1 MTTRTGK
8 RMKFLPQRYSIII
21 TFLFFSLLPT
31 AIANEVTAVF
41 KNDLN
46 YNGTDDTFIKRG
58 AGFSGGMSNFGAC
71 KMMQVNE
78 ETRIGLMRFDVSS
91 LFKKYKKIV
100 SIKLKLF
107 SKNAPKQG
115 SIRVHRLKIANSAWR
130 EGGNCG
136 GTVIGG
142 NRNEVT
148 WMHLVDYGGFPTPPP
163 SWASR
168 TAGPTSPG
176 VDFDKEAL
184 GSKKNSEAKINE
196 AFDIEF
202 SGDLTMLIDDW
213 SLASPIDKLKDK
225 GGNPCWTVDW
235 NWSQPAAETAN
246 EGILLKGSE
255 GSIHEFYTSE
265 SDNLALRPQLII
277 KYQPRGK

>member
-1 MTTRTGK
+1 M
-8 RMKFLPQRYSIII
+8 PYRYGIII
-21 TFLFFSLLPT
+21 TFLFFSFLSK
-31 AIANEVTAVF
+31 ARANEVTVVF
-41 KNDLN
+41 RNDSN

-115 SIRVHRLKIANSAWR
+115 SIHVHRLNIANSAWR

-148 WMHLVDYGGFPTPPP
+148 WMHLVDYGGFPAPPP

-184 GSKKNSEAKINE
+184 GAKKNSEAKIKE

-213 SLASPIDKLKDK
+213 SLASPIDKLKDIKSDFYILYPSVGENLDFVLSNLNNYKFIYRELDQFSWQFCNK
-225 GGNPCWTVDW
+225 GFFNF
-235 NWSQPAAETAN
+235 
-246 EGILLKGSE
+246 KGY
-255 GSIHEFYTSE
+255 I
-265 SDNLALRPQLII
+265 PKII
-277 KYQPRGK
+277 AKFT

>member
-1 MTTRTGK
+1 MTPQTGK
-8 RMKFLPQRYSIII
+8 KMKFMPYRYGIII
-21 TFLFFSLLPT
+21 TFLFFSLLPK
-31 AIANEVTAVF
+31 ARANEVTVVF
-41 KNDLN
+41 KNDLS
-46 YNGTDDTFIKRG
+46 YKGTDDTFIKRG

-115 SIRVHRLKIANSAWR
+115 SIHVHRLNVANSAWR

-148 WMHLVDYGGFPTPPP
+148 WMHLVD
-163 SWASR
+163 
-168 TAGPTSPG
+168 
-176 VDFDKEAL
+176 
-184 GSKKNSEAKINE
+184 
-196 AFDIEF
+196 
-202 SGDLTMLIDDW
+202 
-213 SLASPIDKLKDK
+213 
-225 GGNPCWTVDW
+225 
-235 NWSQPAAETAN
+235 
-246 EGILLKGSE
+246 
-255 GSIHEFYTSE
+255 
-265 SDNLALRPQLII
+265 
-277 KYQPRGK
+277 

>member
-1 MTTRTGK
+1 
-8 RMKFLPQRYSIII
+8 MKLMPYRYGIII
-21 TFLFFSLLPT
+21 TFLFFSFLLK
-31 AIANEVTAVF
+31 ARANEVTVVF

-115 SIRVHRLKIANSAWR
+115 SIHVHRLNVANSAWR

-148 WMHLVDYGGFPTPPP
+148 WMHLVDYGGFPAPPP

-176 VDFDKEAL
+176 VDFDEKAL
-184 GSKKNSEAKINE
+184 GSKKNSESKINE
-196 AFDIEF
+196 AFEIEL
-202 SGDLTMLIDDW
+202 SGNLSALIDDW
-213 SLASPIDKLKDK
+213 SLASPIKEIKEK

-246 EGILLKGSE
+246 EGILLRGSE
-255 GSIHEFYTSE
+255 GSIHEFHTSE
-265 SDNLALRPQLII
+265 TENLSLRPQLII
-277 KYQPRGK
+277 KYLPRLK

>member
-1 MTTRTGK
+1 M
-8 RMKFLPQRYSIII
+8 PYRYGIII
-21 TFLFFSLLPT
+21 TFLFFSFLSK
-31 AIANEVTAVF
+31 ARANEVTVVF
-41 KNDLN
+41 RNDSN

-115 SIRVHRLKIANSAWR
+115 NIHVHRLNIANSAWR

-148 WMHLVDYGGFPTPPP
+148 WMHLVDYGGFPAPPP

-184 GSKKNSEAKINE
+184 GAKKNSEAKIKE

-246 EGILLKGSE
+246 EGILLRGSE

-265 SDNLALRPQLII
+265 SDDLALRPQLII
-277 KYQPRGK
+277 KYQPRSK

>member
-1 MTTRTGK
+1 M
-8 RMKFLPQRYSIII
+8 PYRYGIII
-21 TFLFFSLLPT
+21 TFLFFSLLPK
-31 AIANEVTAVF
+31 ARANEVTVVF

-46 YNGTDDTFIKRG
+46 YKGTDDTFIKRG

-100 SIKLKLF
+100 SIKLRLF

-115 SIRVHRLKIANSAWR
+115 SIQVHRLNIANSAWR

-148 WMHLVDYGGFPTPPP
+148 WMHLVDYGGFPSPPP

-176 VDFDKEAL
+176 VDFDEKAL
-184 GSKKNSEAKINE
+184 GSKKNSESKINE
-196 AFDIEF
+196 AFEIEF
-202 SGDLTMLIDDW
+202 SGDLSALIDDW
-213 SLASPIDKLKDK
+213 SLASPIKELKDK

-246 EGILLKGSE
+246 EGILLRGSE
-255 GSIHEFYTSE
+255 GSIHEFHTSE
-265 SDNLALRPQLII
+265 SENLSLRPQLII
-277 KYQPRGK
+277 KYLPRLK

>member
-1 MTTRTGK
+1 MNPLLYR
-8 RMKFLPQRYSIII
+8 LSIIFSSLI
-21 TFLFFSLLPT
+21 VSLFPAT
-31 AIANEVTAVF
+31 GADEVTVVF
-41 KNDLN
+41 KNDST
-46 YNGTDDTFIKRG
+46 YNGTDDTYIKRG
-58 AGFSGGMSNFGAC
+58 ASFSGGMSNFGAC

-78 ETRIGLMRFDVSS
+78 ETRISLMRFDVSS
-91 LFKKYKKIV
+91 LFKKYKKIN
-100 SIKLKLF
+100 SITLRLY

-115 SIRVHRLKIANSAWR
+115 SIHVHRLSIANSAWR

-136 GTVIGG
+136 GNHIGG
-142 NRNEVT
+142 NRHEVT
-148 WMHLVDYGGFPTPPP
+148 WMHLVDYGGFPSPPP

-176 VDFDKEAL
+176 IDYHEKAL
-184 GSKKNSEAKINE
+184 GSKKNSESKINKV
-196 AFDIEF
+196 FDIEF
-202 SGDLTMLIDDW
+202 NGDLTTLIDDW
-213 SLASPIDKLKDK
+213 SLASPDKEIKDK

-265 SDNLALRPQLII
+265 TEDKTLRPQLII
-277 KYQPRGK
+277 KYIPRLK

>member
-1 MTTRTGK
+1 MKKPAPFHEGK
-8 RMKFLPQRYSIII
+8 LHEKYFYEVVFDKPGGLVMPIII
-21 TFLFFSLLPT
+21 DIEYDDGTLERRKYP
-31 AIANEVTAVF
+31 AQVWR
-41 KNDLN
+41 KNDSEVRKVL
-46 YNGTDDTFIKRG
+46 TSD
-58 AGFSGGMSNFGAC
+58 
-71 KMMQVNE
+71 
-78 ETRIGLMRFDVSS
+78 
-91 LFKKYKKIV
+91 KKIV

-115 SIRVHRLKIANSAWR
+115 SIHVHRLNIANSAWR

-148 WMHLVDYGGFPTPPP
+148 WMHLVDYGGFPAPPP

-184 GSKKNSEAKINE
+184 GAKKNSEAKIKE

-246 EGILLKGSE
+246 EGILLRGSE

-265 SDNLALRPQLII
+265 SDDLALRPQLII
-277 KYQPRGK
+277 KYQPRSK

>member
-1 MTTRTGK
+1 MTPQTGK
-8 RMKFLPQRYSIII
+8 KMKFMPYRYGIII
-21 TFLFFSLLPT
+21 TFLFFSLLPK
-31 AIANEVTAVF
+31 ARANEVTVVF

-46 YNGTDDTFIKRG
+46 YKGTDDTFIKRG

-91 LFKKYKKIV
+91 LFKKYKKII

-115 SIRVHRLKIANSAWR
+115 SIQVHRLNIANSAWR

-148 WMHLVDYGGFPTPPP
+148 WMHLVDYGGFPSPPP

-176 VDFDKEAL
+176 VDFDEKAL
-184 GSKKNSEAKINE
+184 GSKKNSESKINE
-196 AFDIEF
+196 AFEKF
-202 SGDLTMLIDDW
+202 SFENGVFKGFFSTCYFDYEQFW
-213 SLASPIDKLKDK
+213 NHFSKEKYDKLIYF
-225 GGNPCWTVDW
+225 
-235 NWSQPAAETAN
+235 AN
-246 EGILLKGSE
+246 FKL
-255 GSIHEFYTSE
+255 
-265 SDNLALRPQLII
+265 I
-277 KYQPRGK
+277 KYCFNIKY

>member
-1 MTTRTGK
+1 MTPQTGK
-8 RMKFLPQRYSIII
+8 KMKFMPYRYGIII
-21 TFLFFSLLPT
+21 TILFFSLLPK
-31 AIANEVTAVF
+31 ARANEVTVVF

-46 YNGTDDTFIKRG
+46 YKGTDDTFIKRG

-115 SIRVHRLKIANSAWR
+115 SIQVHRLNIANSAWR

-136 GTVIGG
+136 GAVIRG

-148 WMHLVDYGGFPTPPP
+148 WMHLVDYGGFPSPPP

-176 VDFDKEAL
+176 VDFDEKAL
-184 GSKKNSEAKINE
+184 GSKKNSESKINE
-196 AFDIEF
+196 AFEIEF
-202 SGDLTMLIDDW
+202 SGDLSALIDDW
-213 SLASPIDKLKDK
+213 SLASPIKELKDK

-246 EGILLKGSE
+246 EGILLRGSE
-255 GSIHEFYTSE
+255 GSIHEFHTSE
-265 SDNLALRPQLII
+265 SENLSLRPQLII
-277 KYQPRGK
+277 KYLPRLK

>member
-1 MTTRTGK
+1 M
-8 RMKFLPQRYSIII
+8 PYRYGIII
-21 TFLFFSLLPT
+21 TFLFFSFLPK
-31 AIANEVTAVF
+31 ARANEVTVVF
-41 KNDLN
+41 RNDSN

-115 SIRVHRLKIANSAWR
+115 SIHVHRLNVANSAWR

-148 WMHLVDYGGFPTPPP
+148 WMHLVDYGGFPAPPP

-176 VDFDKEAL
+176 VDFDEKAL
-184 GSKKNSEAKINE
+184 GSKKNSESKINE
-196 AFDIEF
+196 AFEIEL
-202 SGDLTMLIDDW
+202 SGNLSALIDDW
-213 SLASPIDKLKDK
+213 SLASPIKEIKDK

-246 EGILLKGSE
+246 EGILLRGSE
-255 GSIHEFYTSE
+255 GSIHEFHTSE
-265 SDNLALRPQLII
+265 TENLSLRPQLII
-277 KYQPRGK
+277 KYLPRLK

>member
-1 MTTRTGK
+1 MTPQTGK
-8 RMKFLPQRYSIII
+8 KMKFMPYRYGMII
-21 TFLFFSLLPT
+21 TFLFFSLLPK
-31 AIANEVTAVF
+31 ARANEVTVVF

-46 YNGTDDTFIKRG
+46 YKGTDDTFIKRG

-107 SKNAPKQG
+107 SKNAPTQG
-115 SIRVHRLKIANSAWR
+115 SIHVHRLNIATSAWR

-148 WMHLVDYGGFPTPPP
+148 WMHLVDYGGFPSPPP

-176 VDFDKEAL
+176 VDFDEKAL
-184 GSKKNSEAKINE
+184 GSKKNSESKINE
-196 AFDIEF
+196 AFEIEF
-202 SGDLTMLIDDW
+202 SGDLSALIDDW
-213 SLASPIDKLKDK
+213 SLASPIKELKDK

-246 EGILLKGSE
+246 EGILLRGSE
-255 GSIHEFYTSE
+255 GSIHEFHTSE
-265 SDNLALRPQLII
+265 SENLSLRPQLII
-277 KYQPRGK
+277 KYLPRLK